1 VRGREDLRV
10 SQKTYQAAEGR
21 REGML
26 KSSSFVD
33 EIEKLC
39 FEKDIE
45 YIDAVVFWCEKNK
58 LEIETAAYW
67 IKKDPVMRAKIQV
80 EAENLNILKSGA
92 RLPV

>member
-1 VRGREDLRV
+1 
-10 SQKTYQAAEGR
+10 
-21 REGML
+21 ML
-26 KSSSFVD
+26 KNSSFVE

-39 FEKDIE
+39 RTKNIE

-67 IKKDPVMRAKIQV
+67 IKKDPVMKSKIQL
-80 EAENLNILKSGA
+80 EAENLNVLKRGA